1 MRWSWETTGTRLREG
16 PLAGQLPACA
26 ARPEPPR
33 RPPQARQLRLLQP
46 YVLNCCYSRDSGIVL
61 ETFLMLQ
68 GLVQYLTWQR
78 SSSFLVQLSFM
89 LRPFFEEVG
98 SSAAPPPPPPPGAS
112 EALPPWP

>member
-1 MRWSWETTGTRLREG
+1 M
-16 PLAGQLPACA
+16 
-26 ARPEPPR
+26 
-33 RPPQARQLRLLQP
+33 
-46 YVLNCCYSRDSGIVL
+46 LNCCYSRDSGIVL

-98 SSAAPPPPPPPGAS
+98 SSAAPPAAPARRLGGPSALAVMRSLGAAGS
-112 EALPPWP
+112 RPLD